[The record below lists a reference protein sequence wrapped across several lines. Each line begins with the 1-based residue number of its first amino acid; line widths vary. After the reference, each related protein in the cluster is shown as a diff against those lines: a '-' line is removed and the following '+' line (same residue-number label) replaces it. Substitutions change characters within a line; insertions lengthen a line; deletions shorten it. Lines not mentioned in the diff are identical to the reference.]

1 MKRLKI
7 LVLALVFI
15 WTHILCAQ
23 KQVYFAERANPKPPV
38 IDGVLDDLGWQAAAW
53 QSDFVQYVPLAGA
66 PPAQATAFK
75 VIYDDKN
82 LYVGIRAYDTEPEK
96 IVRRTARRDE
106 GRDNSDL
113 VGIILDSYFDHRTGF
128 EFSVNA
134 AGVRNDIVYPED
146 GMVEDRTWDPVWYT
160 KTAVDDSG
168 WTAEM
173 RIPFSQLRFSEK
185 DEQVW
190 GFLVFRHIYRLKEE
204 QLWPPLPNVHS
215 GWVHLI
221 GELHGLK
228 GITVQRRVELLPY
241 TLGKMEKQSLEAI
254 NPLVQEQSGNFAA
267 GLDGKIAITSDL
279 TLDFTV
285 NPDFGQVE
293 ADPSVV
299 NLTSFETFY
308 EEKRPFFIEGKNLYE
323 YPMGLYSTE
332 KLFHSRRIGRTPQY
346 EPDLG
351 EAEHLSIPQ
360 NTSIVGAFKLSG
372 KTHSGWSIGLLEA
385 ITAEEYCT
393 IESDGYERR
402 QIVEPMTS
410 YFAGRWRKDFNE
422 ANTIIGGIL
431 TAVNR
436 KIDDS
441 HLNFL
446 PSSAYT
452 GGFEFFHQW
461 KDKTYYVNLKSNFSH
476 VQGASDAI
484 RRVQA
489 ASPRYFQRQDAQHL
503 TFDSTRTNL
512 SGYSGFFQVGK
523 GGISNWQYN
532 VSVYWV
538 SPGFE
543 SNDIGFIKYADRIS
557 QDLNIHYKVRK
568 PMGIFRRYSF
578 RLSQWNILNFGGEQ
592 LQMGG
597 LFNGSAQF
605 LNQWGI
611 DVNFTLRDKV
621 LDTFKMRGGPSV
633 KCPSEWRLVYKIYSD
648 PRSRIQF
655 TVDGFINHHDDSI
668 TRFYQFSPGITYRM
682 GSTMSFGLQPTYS
695 SNIDNEQYV
704 NTVDVQD
711 GHRYILG
718 RLHQK
723 TLGLVFRFNY
733 SLKPG
738 LSIQYYGQ
746 PFISSQKFTHFK
758 RLTDARANNGENRFH
773 TFDETEIGYNDAN
786 NDYMIDEDGD
796 GTVDYTVNN
805 PDFHVREF
813 LSNLVVRWEYTPGSV
828 LYLVWSQERAGML
841 PTGEFAF
848 GNDLRGVYDI
858 SPHNVFLVKLNYWF
872 CL

>member
-1 MKRLKI
+1 MQRIKI
-7 LVLALVFI
+7 LVLSLILV
-15 WTHILCAQ
+15 WTYTLCAQ
-23 KQVYFAERANPKPPV
+23 KQVYIAERANPRPPV
-38 IDGVLDDLGWQAAAW
+38 IDGVLDDPGWQAALW
-53 QSDFVQYVPLAGA
+53 KSDFVQYVPLAGA
-66 PPAQATAFK
+66 PPAQETAFK

-146 GMVEDRTWDPVWYT
+146 GMVEDRTWDPVWHT
-160 KTAVDDSG
+160 KTAIDDSG

-185 DEQVW
+185 EEQVW

-204 QLWPPLPNVHS
+204 QLWPPLPSIHS

-228 GITVQRRVELLPY
+228 GITVQRRIELLPY
-241 TLGKMEKQSLEAI
+241 TLGKSEKHSSEAI
-254 NPLVQEQSGNFAA
+254 NPLVPEQSGNFSA

-299 NLTSFETFY
+299 NLTSYETFY
-308 EEKRPFFIEGKNLYE
+308 EEKRPFFIEGKNLYQ
-323 YPMGLYSTE
+323 YPLGLYSTE
-332 KLFHSRRIGRTPQY
+332 KLFHSRRIGRTPQF

-351 EAEHLSIPQ
+351 EEEHVSIPQ
-360 NTSIVGAFKLSG
+360 NTSIIGAFKLSG

-385 ITAEEYCT
+385 ITAEEHCT
-393 IESDGYERR
+393 IESDGHERR
-402 QIVEPMTS
+402 SIVEPMTS

-422 ANTIIGGIL
+422 ANTIIGGIH

-446 PSSAYT
+446 PRSAYT

-476 VQGASDAI
+476 VQGNSDAI
-484 RRVQA
+484 QRVQA
-489 ASPRYFQRQDAQHL
+489 ASPRYYQRPDAEHL
-503 TFDSTRTNL
+503 TFDSTRTHL

-532 VSVYWV
+532 MSIYWV

-543 SNDIGFIKYADRIS
+543 SNDIGFLKYADRIS

-592 LQMGG
+592 LQLGG
-597 LFNGSAQF
+597 LFNASAQF

-611 DVNFTLRDKV
+611 DVNFIRRDKV
-621 LDTFKMRGGPSV
+621 LDTFKLRGGPSA
-633 KCPSEWRLVYKIYSD
+633 KCPGEWRLVYHAYSD
-648 PRSRIQF
+648 PRSNIQF
-655 TVDGFINHHDDSI
+655 TLDGFINHYDDGI
-668 TRFYQFSPGITYRM
+668 TRFYQISPGFTYRM
-682 GSTMSFGLQPTYS
+682 GSTVSFGLQPTYS

-704 NTVDVQD
+704 NTVGVQD
-711 GHRYILG
+711 DQRYILG
-718 RLHQK
+718 RIHQK
-723 TLGLVFRFNY
+723 TLGLVFRFNC
-733 SLKPG
+733 SLTPN

-746 PFISSQKFTHFK
+746 PFISSQKFIHFK
-758 RLTDARANNGENRFH
+758 RVTDARANNGENRFY
-773 TFDETEIGYNDAN
+773 TFEETEIGYDDAN
-786 NDYMIDEDGD
+786 NDYMIDEDED

-828 LYLVWSQERAGML
+828 LYLIWSQERAGLL
-841 PTGEFAF
+841 PTGEFDF
-848 GNDLRGVYDI
+848 GNDFRGVYDI
-858 SPHNVFLVKLNYWF
+858 SPHNIFLIKLNYWF